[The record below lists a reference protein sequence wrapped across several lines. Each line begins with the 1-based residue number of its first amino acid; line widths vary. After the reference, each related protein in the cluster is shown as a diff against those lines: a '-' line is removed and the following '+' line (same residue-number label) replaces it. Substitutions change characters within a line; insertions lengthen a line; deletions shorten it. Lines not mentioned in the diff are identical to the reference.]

1 MRKLLNTLYVSTE
14 GAYLRRDGL
23 NVVVEVERVE
33 KLRVPLHLLGSVAV
47 FGQVSLSPALMG
59 SLAEA
64 GIVTAFFGTN
74 GRFLARVEGPVSG
87 NVLLRREQY
96 RVMDDGPD
104 CTRIARAIVAAKS
117 LNQRSVLQ
125 RALRDHGSAL
135 TDAARD
141 AVIAAIDRMQD
152 IARRALHETDLDRLR
167 GHEGEAA
174 ALYFGV
180 FGHAL
185 RVTDP
190 ALAFRGR
197 SRRPP
202 MDVPNALLSFLYTL
216 LVHDCRGALE
226 GVGLDPA
233 AGFLHRMRP
242 GRPSLALDL
251 MEELRAPLAD
261 RLALSM
267 LNRRELVAGDFRIM
281 ENGAVLLAE
290 DSRKTVLTAWQE
302 RKREEIEHPFLKE
315 RTSLGLLPH
324 LQASLLAR
332 ALRGDLDTYPAL
344 IWR

>member
-1 MRKLLNTLYVSTE
+1 MRKLLNTLYVQTE
-14 GAYLRRDGL
+14 GAYLHRDGL
-23 NVVVEVERVE
+23 NVVVEVDRVE
-33 KLRVPLHLLGSVAV
+33 KLRVPFHVLGGVVV

-59 SLAEA
+59 GLAEA
-64 GIVTAFFGTN
+64 GVATAFYGMN

-96 RVMDDGPD
+96 RTMDDPVG
-104 CTRIARAIVAAKS
+104 CTRIARGIVAAKA
-117 LNQRSVLQ
+117 LNQRGLLQ
-125 RALRDHGSAL
+125 RAVRDHGPSLPDPAREAL
-135 TDAARD
+135 A
-141 AVIAAIDRMQD
+141 AAIDRMQHV
-152 IARRALHETDLDRLR
+152 ARRALHETELDRLR

-180 FGHAL
+180 FGHAV
-185 RVTDP
+185 RAKDE

-202 MDVPNALLSFLYTL
+202 MDAVNALLSFVYTL

-261 RLALSM
+261 RLALSL
-267 LNRRELVAGDFRIM
+267 LNRGELGRDDFRTV
-281 ENGAVLLAE
+281 ENGAVLLT
-290 DSRKTVLTAWQE
+290 DDGRKTVLTAWQT
-302 RKREEIEHPFLKE
+302 RKREEVEHAFLKE
-315 RTSLGLLPH
+315 RAPLGLFPH

-332 ALRGDLDTYPAL
+332 TLRGDLDAYPAL
-344 IWR
+344 VWR

>member
-1 MRKLLNTLYVSTE
+1 MRKLLNTLYVATE

-33 KLRVPLHLLGSVAV
+33 KLRVPLHLLGGVAV

-64 GIVTAFFGTN
+64 GVVTAFFGMN

-96 RVMDDGPD
+96 RVLDDGPA
-104 CTRIARAIVAAKS
+104 CTRIASGFVVGKV
-117 LNQRSVLQ
+117 LNQRGVLL
-125 RALRDHGSAL
+125 RALRDHGAAMQN
-135 TDAARD
+135 AARD
-141 AVIAAIDRMQD
+141 AVSAATDRMQA

-174 ALYFGV
+174 ALYFEV
-180 FGHAL
+180 FAHAL
-185 RVTDP
+185 RVVDP
-190 ALAFRGR
+190 ALAFKGR

-202 MDVPNALLSFLYTL
+202 MDPANALLSFVYTL

-233 AGFLHRMRP
+233 AGFLHRLRP

-251 MEELRAPLAD
+251 MEELRAPMAD
-261 RLALSM
+261 RLALSL
-267 LNRRELVAGDFRIM
+267 LNRREVGAGDFRIM
-281 ENGAVLLAE
+281 ENGAVLLKD

-302 RKREEIEHPFLKE
+302 RKREEIEHPFLQE
-315 RTSLGLLPH
+315 RAPLGLLAH

-332 ALRGDLDTYPAL
+332 TLRGDLDAYPAL

>member
-14 GAYLRRDGL
+14 GAHLRRDGL
-23 NVVVEVERVE
+23 NVVVEVERSE
-33 KLRVPLHLLGSVAV
+33 KLRVPLHLLGGVAV
-47 FGQVSLSPALMG
+47 FGPVSLSPALMG

-64 GIVTAFFGTN
+64 GVVTAFFGIN

-96 RVMDDGPD
+96 RVMDDAPS
-104 CTRIARAIVAAKS
+104 CTLIARSIVAAKA
-117 LNQRSVLQ
+117 LNQRGVLQ
-125 RALRDHGSAL
+125 RALRDHA
-135 TDAARD
+135 
-141 AVIAAIDRMQD
+141 AAIGAAAVAAVSAVVDRMQH
-152 IARRALHETDLDRLR
+152 IARRSLHETDLDRLR

-174 ALYFGV
+174 ALYFSV

-185 RVTDP
+185 RSTDP
-190 ALAFRGR
+190 AVAFRQR

-202 MDVPNALLSFLYTL
+202 MDAPNAVLSFLYTL

-261 RLALSM
+261 RLVLSM
-267 LNRRELVAGDFRIM
+267 FNRRELTGADFRALG
-281 ENGAVLLAE
+281 NGAVLLAE
-290 DSRKTVLTAWQE
+290 DSRKKVLTAWQE

-315 RTSLGLLPH
+315 RAPIGLLPH

-332 ALRGDLDTYPAL
+332 TLRGDLDAYPSM

>member
-1 MRKLLNTLYVSTE
+1 M
-14 GAYLRRDGL
+14 
-23 NVVVEVERVE
+23 
-33 KLRVPLHLLGSVAV
+33 
-47 FGQVSLSPALMG
+47 
-59 SLAEA
+59 
-64 GIVTAFFGTN
+64 N
-74 GRFLARVEGPVSG
+74 GKFLARVEGPVSG

-96 RVMDDGPD
+96 RVMDDPPA
-104 CTRIARAIVAAKS
+104 CTRIARAIVTAKA
-117 LNQRSVLQ
+117 LNQRGVLQ
-125 RALRDHGSAL
+125 RLLRDHAAAL
-135 TDAARD
+135 AAAARE
-141 AVIAAIDRMQD
+141 AVTAAIDRMQH

-180 FGHAL
+180 FSHAL
-185 RVTDP
+185 LVDDEK
-190 ALAFRGR
+190 LAFRGR

-202 MDVPNALLSFLYTL
+202 MDAPNALLSFLYTL

-261 RLALSM
+261 RLALSL
-267 LNRRELVAGDFRIM
+267 LNRRELGPGDFRIM
-281 ENGAVLLAE
+281 ENGAVLLE
-290 DSRKTVLTAWQE
+290 DKARKTVLVAWQE

-315 RTSLGLLPH
+315 RAPLGLLPH

-332 ALRGDLDTYPAL
+332 ALRGDLDAYPAL
-344 IWR
+344 VWR

>member
-1 MRKLLNTLYVSTE
+1 
-14 GAYLRRDGL
+14 
-23 NVVVEVERVE
+23 
-33 KLRVPLHLLGSVAV
+33 VAV

-64 GIVTAFFGTN
+64 GVVTAFFGMN

-96 RVMDDGPD
+96 RVMDDAPA
-104 CTRIARAIVAAKS
+104 CTRIARAVVAAKA
-117 LNQRSVLQ
+117 LNQRGLLQ
-125 RALRDHGSAL
+125 RALRDHGAAL
-135 TDAARD
+135 EDAARQ
-141 AVIAAIDRMQD
+141 AVAAAIDRMQD

-180 FGHAL
+180 FAHAL

-202 MDVPNALLSFLYTL
+202 MDAPNALLSFVYTL

-233 AGFLHRMRP
+233 AGFLHRLRP
-242 GRPSLALDL
+242 GRPSLALDV

-261 RLALSM
+261 RLVLSL
-267 LNRRELVAGDFRIM
+267 LNRRELGPRDFRTM
-281 ENGAVLLAE
+281 ENGAVLLE
-290 DSRKTVLTAWQE
+290 DASRKTVLTAWQE

-315 RTSLGLLPH
+315 RVPLGLLAH
-324 LQASLLAR
+324 VQASLLAR
-332 ALRGDLDTYPAL
+332 TLRGDLDAYPAL
-344 IWR
+344 VWK

>member
-1 MRKLLNTLYVSTE
+1 
-14 GAYLRRDGL
+14 
-23 NVVVEVERVE
+23 
-33 KLRVPLHLLGSVAV
+33 
-47 FGQVSLSPALMG
+47 
-59 SLAEA
+59 
-64 GIVTAFFGTN
+64 
-74 GRFLARVEGPVSG
+74 
-87 NVLLRREQY
+87 
-96 RVMDDGPD
+96 
-104 CTRIARAIVAAKS
+104 
-117 LNQRSVLQ
+117 VLQ

-135 TDAARD
+135 ADTAREAISAA
-141 AVIAAIDRMQD
+141 VDRMQD

-185 RVTDP
+185 RVADP
-190 ALAFRGR
+190 GLAFQGR

-202 MDVPNALLSFLYTL
+202 MDPPNALLSFIYTL
-216 LVHDCRGALE
+216 LVHECRGALE

-233 AGFLHRMRP
+233 AGFLHRLRP

-267 LNRRELVAGDFRIM
+267 LNRRELGPGDFRVM
-281 ENGAVLLAE
+281 ENGAVLLQEA
-290 DSRKTVLTAWQE
+290 SRKAVLTAWQE

-315 RTSLGLLPH
+315 RVPLGLLPH

-332 ALRGDLDTYPAL
+332 ALRGDLDAYPAL
-344 IWR
+344 VWR

>member
-1 MRKLLNTLYVSTE
+1 MRKLLNTLYVSTD

-23 NVVVEVERVE
+23 NVVVEVERIE
-33 KLRVPLHLLGSVAV
+33 KLRVPMHLLGGVAV

-59 SLAEA
+59 SLAQA
-64 GIVTAFFGTN
+64 GVVTAFFGMN

-96 RVMDDGPD
+96 RVMDDGLA
-104 CTRIARAIVAAKS
+104 CCAIARSMVMAKA
-117 LNQRSVLQ
+117 LNQRGVLQ
-125 RALRDHGSAL
+125 RALRDHGAGLPDGASMEI
-135 TDAARD
+135 
-141 AVIAAIDRMQD
+141 AVAVDRMQA

-174 ALYFGV
+174 SLYFGV
-180 FGHAL
+180 FNSIL
-185 RVTDP
+185 LSTDP

-202 MDVPNALLSFLYTL
+202 MDPPNALLSFIYTL

-267 LNRRELVAGDFRIM
+267 FNRRELGPGDFRMM
-281 ENGAVLLAE
+281 ENGAVLLE
-290 DSRKTVLTAWQE
+290 DASRKKVLIAWQD

-315 RTSLGLLPH
+315 RVPLGLLPH

-332 ALRGDLDTYPAL
+332 TLRGDLDAYPAL
-344 IWR
+344 VWR

>member
-1 MRKLLNTLYVSTE
+1 MRKLLNTLYVQTE

-23 NVVVEVERVE
+23 NVVVEVERLE
-33 KLRVPLHLLGSVAV
+33 KLRVPFHLLGGVAV
-47 FGQVSLSPALMG
+47 FGAVSLSPALMG
-59 SLAEA
+59 GLAEA
-64 GIVTAFFGTN
+64 GVVMAFFGMN

-96 RVMDDGPD
+96 RVMDDRPA
-104 CTRIARAIVAAKS
+104 CARVARGIVAAKA
-117 LNQRSVLQ
+117 LNQRGVLQ
-125 RALRDHGSAL
+125 RAVRDHGPAMS
-135 TDAARD
+135 DAARG
-141 AVIAAIDRMQD
+141 ALAEAIERMRD

-180 FGHAL
+180 FGQAL

-190 ALAFRGR
+190 SLGFRGR

-202 MDVPNALLSFLYTL
+202 MDPPNALIWFIYTL

-233 AGFLHRMRP
+233 AGFLHRLRP

-267 LNRRELVAGDFRIM
+267 LNRRELGSGDFQVM
-281 ENGAVLLAE
+281 ENGAVLLREAG
-290 DSRKTVLTAWQE
+290 RKTVLTAWQE
-302 RKREEIEHPFLKE
+302 RKREEIEHPFLRE
-315 RTSLGLLPH
+315 RVPLGLLPH
-324 LQASLLAR
+324 LQATLLAR
-332 ALRGDLDTYPAL
+332 ALRGDLDAYPAL
-344 IWR
+344 IWP

>member
-1 MRKLLNTLYVSTE
+1 MRRLLNTLYVTTD
-14 GAYLRRDGL
+14 GAYLRKDGL
-23 NVVVEVERVE
+23 NVVVEVEGVE
-33 KLRVPLHLLGSVAV
+33 RLRVPVHLLGSVAV
-47 FGQVSLSPALMG
+47 FGHVSLSPALMG
-59 SLAEA
+59 GLVEA
-64 GIVTAFFGTN
+64 GVCCAFFGRN

-96 RVMDDGPD
+96 RRADDPSA
-104 CTRIARAIVAAKS
+104 CVAIVRGFVTAKA
-117 LNQRSVLQ
+117 LNQRGMLQ
-125 RALRDHGSAL
+125 RALRDHGAGLADAPRDPL
-135 TDAARD
+135 TAAV
-141 AVIAAIDRMQD
+141 ARMQD
-152 IARRALHETDLDRLR
+152 IARRALHEADLDRLR

-180 FGHAL
+180 FPHVL

-202 MDVPNALLSFLYTL
+202 MDPVNALLSFVYTL

-251 MEELRAPLAD
+251 MEELRANLAD
-261 RLALSM
+261 RLVLSL
-267 LNRRELVAGDFRIM
+267 LNRRELGIGDFRVM

-290 DSRKTVLTAWQE
+290 DSRRTVLTAWQD
-302 RKREEIEHPFLKE
+302 RKKEEVEHPFLKE
-315 RTSLGLLPH
+315 KVPLGLLAH
-324 LQASLLAR
+324 LQSMLLAR
-332 ALRGDLDTYPAL
+332 TLRGDLDAYPPM

>member
-1 MRKLLNTLYVSTE
+1 M
-14 GAYLRRDGL
+14 
-23 NVVVEVERVE
+23 
-33 KLRVPLHLLGSVAV
+33 
-47 FGQVSLSPALMG
+47 
-59 SLAEA
+59 
-64 GIVTAFFGTN
+64 N

-96 RVMDDGPD
+96 RVMDDGPT
-104 CTRIARAIVAAKS
+104 CTRVARSIVAAKA
-117 LNQRSVLQ
+117 LNQRGVLQ
-125 RALRDHGSAL
+125 RALRDHGPAL
-135 TDAARD
+135 ADTARG
-141 AVIAAIDRMQD
+141 ALSAAIDRMQD

-180 FGHAL
+180 FSHAL
-185 RVTDP
+185 RVADSG
-190 ALAFRGR
+190 LAFRAR

-202 MDVPNALLSFLYTL
+202 MDPPNALLSFIYTL

-233 AGFLHRMRP
+233 AGFLHRLRP

-267 LNRRELVAGDFRIM
+267 GDFRVM
-281 ENGAVLLAE
+281 ENGAVLLQEA
-290 DSRKTVLTAWQE
+290 SRKAVLTAWQE

-315 RTSLGLLPH
+315 RAPLGLLPH

-332 ALRGDLDTYPAL
+332 TLRGDLDAYPAL
-344 IWR
+344 VWR

>member
-1 MRKLLNTLYVSTE
+1 M
-14 GAYLRRDGL
+14 
-23 NVVVEVERVE
+23 
-33 KLRVPLHLLGSVAV
+33 PLHLLGGVAV

-64 GIVTAFFGTN
+64 GIVTAFFGMN

-87 NVLLRREQY
+87 NVLLRRAQY
-96 RVMDDGPD
+96 RVMDDAPA
-104 CTRIARAIVAAKS
+104 CTRIACGMVMAKA
-117 LNQRSVLQ
+117 LNQRGLLQ
-125 RALRDHGSAL
+125 RAVRDHGAGF
-135 TDAARD
+135 DEAAAA
-141 AVIAAIDRMQD
+141 AVAAAIDRMGD

-185 RVTDP
+185 RAENP

-202 MDVPNALLSFLYTL
+202 MDPVNALLSFTYTL

-233 AGFLHRMRP
+233 AGFLHRLRP

-267 LNRRELVAGDFRIM
+267 LNRRELTDADFTIM
-281 ENGAVLLAE
+281 ENGAVLLKD
-290 DSRKTVLTAWQE
+290 DSRKAVLTAWQT

-315 RTSLGLLPH
+315 RAPLGLLPH

-332 ALRGDLDTYPAL
+332 TLRGDLDAYPAL
-344 IWR
+344 VWR